1 MSLQPLRWESRDL
14 LRLPGQGHDP
24 QILTRS
30 CGDMGEV
37 WTALGQAGEGN
48 KVGIP
53 STHEANR
60 GGHLTGEQNPDLGT
74 LNREFGR

>member
-1 MSLQPLRWESRDL
+1 
-14 LRLPGQGHDP
+14 
-24 QILTRS
+24 
-30 CGDMGEV
+30 MGEV

-60 GGHLTGEQNPDLGT
+60 GGHLTAEQNPDMGT